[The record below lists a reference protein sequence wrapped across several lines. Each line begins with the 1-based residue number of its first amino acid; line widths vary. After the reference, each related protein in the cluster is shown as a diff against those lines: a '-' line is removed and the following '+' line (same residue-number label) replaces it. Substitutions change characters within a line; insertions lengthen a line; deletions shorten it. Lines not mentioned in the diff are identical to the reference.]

1 MSRST
6 RAKPPSPFRCFS
18 SPLEVIRLVV
28 VMYVRFP
35 LSLLNVEELLSE
47 CGIDNCYETVRQ

>member
-1 MSRST
+1 
-6 RAKPPSPFRCFS
+6 
-18 SPLEVIRLVV
+18 VV

>member
-1 MSRST
+1 
-6 RAKPPSPFRCFS
+6 
-18 SPLEVIRLVV
+18 VV

-47 CGIDNCYETVRQ
+47 CGIDYCYETVRQ